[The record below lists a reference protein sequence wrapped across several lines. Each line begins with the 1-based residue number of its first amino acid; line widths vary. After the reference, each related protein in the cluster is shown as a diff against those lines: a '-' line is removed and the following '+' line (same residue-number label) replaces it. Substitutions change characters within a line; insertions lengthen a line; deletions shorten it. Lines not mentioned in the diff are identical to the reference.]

1 MAMIKGSRRHSGK
14 ICAATETLPE
24 TLPQRMLRRKLSGG
38 GGSRMAILLTQRMLR
53 RKLSGGGGSRMA
65 ILLMVVR
72 SYHFDRR
79 LVVGSPPTKK

>member
-1 MAMIKGSRRHSGK
+1 VMAMIKGSRRHSGK
-14 ICAATETLPE
+14 ICAATETFPE
-24 TLPQRMLRRKLSGG
+24 TLP
-38 GGSRMAILLTQRMLR
+38 QRMLR

>member
-1 MAMIKGSRRHSGK
+1 MIKGSRRHSGK

-38 GGSRMAILLTQRMLR
+38 GGSRMAILL
-53 RKLSGGGGSRMA
+53 
-65 ILLMVVR
+65 MVVR